1 MKRFVIFSL
10 AVLTT
15 GLSTVPAF
23 SEDLIPTALSF
34 DLCPFSRSNET
45 ITSDLAMRAFQA
57 SQQASRIA
65 S

>member
-1 MKRFVIFSL
+1 MRLSERGIKEEEAMKRFVIFSL

-34 DLCPFSRSNET
+34 DLCPFSRSN
-45 ITSDLAMRAFQA
+45 
-57 SQQASRIA
+57 
-65 S
+65 